1 MSSLNTT
8 IQYAVTLDTGVSY
21 ALDGSG
27 DVSNVGEV
35 IQRDVKV
42 PSASE
47 VSLVLIGAAVAAGQL
62 TDIKAFVI
70 INRDETNFIRLRL
83 EDTSGH
89 TVDHKLLPGDSFSV
103 YNTQISVSET
113 GAAFS
118 AFSTIDTIS
127 AQADTGD
134 VVVSILAAEPC

>member
-1 MSSLNTT
+1 MSDLTKT
-8 IQYAVTLDTGVSY
+8 EQYAVTLDTGVSY
-21 ALDGSG
+21 SLDAGSTT
-27 DVSNVGEV
+27 SNVGEV

-42 PSASE
+42 PTASE
-47 VSLVLIGAAVAAGQL
+47 VTLLLVGAAVAAGQL
-62 TDIKAFVI
+62 TDIKAFI
-70 INRDETNFIRLRL
+70 IKNRDATNFVRVRY
-83 EDTSGH
+83 EDTGGH
-89 TVDHKLLPGDSFSV
+89 TVDHKLLPGDSLPI